1 MARKE
6 RRRKNS
12 GLRLAEQAC
21 RLTSYKEA
29 TPLGTLA
36 AAYAEAG
43 RFADAA
49 TAAQKAIALAMAT
62 GNTQFANINQQLL
75 RLTRRANRTTCRR
88 QPPGLNESA

>member
-62 GNTQFANINQQLL
+62 GNAQFASINQQLL
-75 RLTRRANRTTCRR
+75 KLYQAGKPYHM
-88 QPPGLNESA
+88 PPPAVARPQGQ

>member
-43 RFADAA
+43 RFNDAA
-49 TAAQKAIALAMAT
+49 TAAQKAIELATAT
-62 GNTQFANINQQLL
+62 GNTGFANINQQLL
-75 RLTRRANRTTCRR
+75 RLYQAGKPYHM
-88 QPPGLNESA
+88 PPPPAARPQGQ